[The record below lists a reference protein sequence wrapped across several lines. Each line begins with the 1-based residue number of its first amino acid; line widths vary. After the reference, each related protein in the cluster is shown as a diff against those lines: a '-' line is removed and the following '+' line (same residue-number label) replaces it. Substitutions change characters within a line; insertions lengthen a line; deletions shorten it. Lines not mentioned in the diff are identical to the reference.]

1 MPAVA
6 GPATVGCC
14 TDVAVANAWHVC
26 KPSEVFRVVSE
37 VAPQAHDVLLEFFLT
52 TLRRDG
58 YEVLVS
64 IKGREELDLANNQL
78 DRQIDILLSDVS
90 MPYMRG
96 IELAKALRRTRPDIQ
111 VLFTSRM
118 SQQNVLNRAGG
129 LTRAE
134 FLAKLFSVTGFAD
147 KVRAIAA
154 AIGSSEDS

>member
-1 MPAVA
+1 MRTLENHRTN
-6 GPATVGCC
+6 GSQGMTVLLVE
-14 TDVAVANAWHVC
+14 DDEA
-26 KPSEVFRVVSE
+26 
-37 VAPQAHDVLLEFFLT
+37 LLEFFLT
-52 TLRRDG
+52 ILRRDG

-96 IELAKALRRTRPDIQ
+96 IELAKALRQTRPDIQ
-111 VLFTSRM
+111 VLSTSRM
-118 SQQNVLNRAGG
+118 PQQDVLNRAGG
-129 LTRAE
+129 VTRAE

-154 AIGSSEDS
+154 AIGSSEIPKVR

>member
-1 MPAVA
+1 MRTLENHRTN
-6 GPATVGCC
+6 GSQGMTVLLVE
-14 TDVAVANAWHVC
+14 DDEA
-26 KPSEVFRVVSE
+26 
-37 VAPQAHDVLLEFFLT
+37 LLEFFLT
-52 TLRRDG
+52 ILRRDG

-96 IELAKALRRTRPDIQ
+96 IELAKALRQTRPDIQ
-111 VLFTSRM
+111 VLSTSRM
-118 SQQNVLNRAGG
+118 PQQDVLNRAGG

-154 AIGSSEDS
+154 AIGSSEIPKVR

>member
-1 MPAVA
+1 LRTLENHRTNGSQGM
-6 GPATVGCC
+6 TVLLVE
-14 TDVAVANAWHVC
+14 DDEA
-26 KPSEVFRVVSE
+26 
-37 VAPQAHDVLLEFFLT
+37 LLEFFLT
-52 TLRRDG
+52 ILRRDG

-96 IELAKALRRTRPDIQ
+96 IELAKALRQTRPDIQ
-111 VLFTSRM
+111 VLSTSRM
-118 SQQNVLNRAGG
+118 PQQDVLNRAGG

-154 AIGSSEDS
+154 AIGSSEIPKVR

>member
-1 MPAVA
+1 MRTLENHRTN
-6 GPATVGCC
+6 GSQGMTVLLVE
-14 TDVAVANAWHVC
+14 DDEA
-26 KPSEVFRVVSE
+26 
-37 VAPQAHDVLLEFFLT
+37 LLEFFLT
-52 TLRRDG
+52 ILRRDG

-96 IELAKALRRTRPDIQ
+96 IELAKALRQTRPGIQ
-111 VLFTSRM
+111 VLFTSGM
-118 SQQNVLNRAGG
+118 PQQDVLNRAGG
-129 LTRAE
+129 SIRAE

-154 AIGSSEDS
+154 AIGSSENS

>member
-1 MPAVA
+1 MRTLENHRTN
-6 GPATVGCC
+6 GSQGMT
-14 TDVAVANAWHVC
+14 
-26 KPSEVFRVVSE
+26 
-37 VAPQAHDVLLEFFLT
+37 VLLVEDDEALLELFLT
-52 TLRRDG
+52 ILRRDG

-64 IKGREELDLANNQL
+64 INGREELDLANNQL

-96 IELAKALRRTRPDIQ
+96 IELAKALRQTRPDIQ
-111 VLFTSRM
+111 VLSTSRM
-118 SQQNVLNRAGG
+118 PQQDVLNRAGG

-154 AIGSSEDS
+154 AIGSSEIPKVR

>member
-1 MPAVA
+1 MRTLENHRTN
-6 GPATVGCC
+6 GFQGMTVLLVE
-14 TDVAVANAWHVC
+14 DDEA
-26 KPSEVFRVVSE
+26 
-37 VAPQAHDVLLEFFLT
+37 LLEFFLT
-52 TLRRDG
+52 ILRRDG

-78 DRQIDILLSDVS
+78 DRQIDTLLSDVS

-96 IELAKALRRTRPDIQ
+96 IELAKALRQTRPDIQ
-111 VLFTSRM
+111 VLSTSRM
-118 SQQNVLNRAGG
+118 PQQDVLNRAGG

-154 AIGSSEDS
+154 AIGSSEIPKVR